1 MSMQVTPEDLPDE
14 ASGTDLRDAWQ
25 TGRVFGPPIR
35 RTFRDVIADRLS
47 GPLPPQA
54 AMLFEP
60 LADPLWDSDRRFLG
74 DFYNEILHQDTCQP
88 CTADGVALLAA
99 LSVDDRVPPQ
109 LRFQSVVLLFEIATV
124 ADRHLARYWPDVPPH
139 ADPESE
145 SRACDAVRFCIP
157 DLLARWAIECP
168 AVRLASAGIAVVFPT
183 VRTLPAL
190 TPRLQGFAEQH
201 PQGTDIGDY
210 VRFALVLAADDDQ
223 HTLAAVETLTNA
235 YWTGT
240 ARRAPTRARALH
252 LLGQM
257 LTAVGGDLGLRRRS
271 HDGPGSREITPGRL
285 A

>member
-1 MSMQVTPEDLPDE
+1 MSMQATPEGLPDE
-14 ASGTDLRDAWQ
+14 VPGTDLREAWR

-47 GPLPPQA
+47 DPLPPQA

-60 LADPLWDSDRRFLG
+60 LADPHWDSDRFFLG
-74 DFYNEILHQDTCQP
+74 DFYNEILHQDTCHP
-88 CTADGVALLAA
+88 YTAEGVALLAA

-124 ADRHLARYWPDVPPH
+124 EDRHLAQCWPDVPPH

-145 SRACDAVRFCIP
+145 GRARDAVRFCIP
-157 DLLARWAIECP
+157 DLLARWAVECP
-168 AVRLASAGIAVVFPT
+168 AVRLALAGIAVVFRT

-190 TPRLQGFAEQH
+190 TSRLQGFAEQH

-210 VRFALVLAADDDQ
+210 VRFVLVLAAGDDQ
-223 HTLAAVETLTNA
+223 HTLTAVETLTDA

-257 LTAVGGDLGLRRRS
+257 LTTVGGNLRRPAA
-271 HDGPGSREITPGRL
+271 G